1 MPFNSYT
8 FIFVFLPITLLGFFL
23 LTRWVQRRIVVL
35 WLVACS
41 VVFYGSSRPENL
53 LLLGILLVAN
63 YGFGVYLCRH
73 SGKRRAKAIL
83 VLGLTMNL
91 SVLGYFKYAKLLL
104 EGFDALTGARW
115 TAGAIVLPLGISFFI
130 LQKIA
135 YLVDAYA
142 GRVRGY
148 NFIDYCLF
156 VTFFPQLIAGPI
168 VHHSEVLPQIAGKKD
183 YRPNAED
190 LSVGLTQLVFGL
202 FKKVVIADG
211 VAIYATPIF
220 EAART
225 GVSPSFLD
233 GWIAALAY
241 TFQIYFDFSGYSDMA
256 LGLGRMFGI
265 ILPLNFNSPYKA
277 ANIAEYWRRWHMT
290 LTRFLRDYLYLPL
303 SMKLAESE
311 SLRRRPLVV
320 GSASAIV
327 TMAVCGLWHG
337 NTPLYAIWG
346 LGHGVMLA
354 VHQIYRQQL
363 LGCLPARQRK
373 ALAANRAYR
382 AASTALTFLAVVVA
396 FVIFRSVDFATAARI
411 LCAMLGAG
419 GIQLHSIFDA
429 GHAVGTLALLL
440 FMVWFLPNTQEML
453 ATVSP
458 ALDYPGPDVGAK
470 PAGRLMRWL
479 QWRPNAVWAVAIAI
493 VAVFTITQMSR
504 ISEFIYWQF

>member
-1 MPFNSYT
+1 MLFNSYT
-8 FIFVFLPITLLGFFL
+8 FIFVFLPITLLGFLL
-23 LTRWVQRRIVVL
+23 LTRWVPRRMVVL

-41 VVFYGSSRPENL
+41 VVFYGSSQPESL

-63 YGFGVYLCRH
+63 YAFGVYLCRH

-83 VLGLTMNL
+83 GLGVIMNL
-91 SVLGYFKYAKLLL
+91 SVLCYFKYAKFLL
-104 EGFDALTGARW
+104 ETFDAPTGAGLN
-115 TAGAIVLPLGISFFI
+115 AGAIVLPLGLSFFI

-135 YLVDAYA
+135 YLVDAYG

-156 VTFFPQLIAGPI
+156 VTFFPALIAGPI
-168 VHHSEVLPQIAGKKD
+168 VRHSEVVPQIAGKTD
-183 YRPNAED
+183 YRLNAED
-190 LSVGLTQLVFGL
+190 LSVGLTQFVFGL

-225 GVSPSFLD
+225 GASPSLLD

-241 TFQIYFDFSGYSDMA
+241 TFEIYFDFSGYSDMA

-290 LTRFLRDYLYLPL
+290 LSRFLRDYMYLPL
-303 SMKLAESE
+303 SMKLAETGW
-311 SLRRRPLVV
+311 LRRRPLVV
-320 GSASAIV
+320 GSGSAIV
-327 TMAVCGLWHG
+327 TMAACGLWHG
-337 NTPLYAIWG
+337 NTLSYAVWG

-363 LGCLPARQRK
+363 LGRLPARRRK
-373 ALAANRAYR
+373 ALAASRIYR

-396 FVIFRSVDFATAARI
+396 FVIFRSADFATADRI
-411 LCAMLGAG
+411 LGAMLGAH
-419 GIQLHSIFDA
+419 GIRLHSIFDV
-429 GHAVGTLALLL
+429 GHAGGTVALLL
-440 FMVWFLPNTQEML
+440 FVVWFLPNTQEML
-453 ATVSP
+453 ARFSP
-458 ALDYPGPDVGAK
+458 ALDYPGPDAGAK
-470 PAGRLMRWL
+470 PVGRLMRWS
-479 QWRPNAVWAVAIAI
+479 QWRPNAVWAVAVAI
-493 VAVFTITQMSR
+493 TAVFTITQMSR
-504 ISEFIYWQF
+504 ISDFIYWQF